1 MPFLFQ
7 AGAVFIKFLKL
18 VILCSLET
26 YYMILFWMSY
36 PHFHRKVRVMET
48 PSKTVHVEDFGEFPA
63 VKMTWQRE
71 VNYPD
76 LSDAFRKIE
85 EKLNNSVQPLYVV
98 VDITRNPNFPL
109 NTTVAEAAAG
119 PYRNPKLV
127 EWLVIGSNLGARM
140 IERLLSSITGRH
152 NVRWF
157 KSEAE
162 VTAYLQN
169 QFPIETGSTM
179 STPDSQ

>member
-1 MPFLFQ
+1 M
-7 AGAVFIKFLKL
+7 KFLK
-18 VILCSLET
+18 VIILCSLET
-26 YYMILFWMSY
+26 YYTICSGCHI
-36 PHFHRKVRVMET
+36 PHFHRKVKVMET
-48 PSKTVHVEDFGEFPA
+48 PNKTVHVEDFGEFPA

-76 LSDAFRKIE
+76 LSDAFRQIE
-85 EKLNNSVQPLYVV
+85 EKLNNSAQPLYVV

-162 VTAYLQN
+162 VIAYLQR
-169 QFPIETGSTM
+169 QFPIETGSAAP
-179 STPDSQ
+179 TPDSQ